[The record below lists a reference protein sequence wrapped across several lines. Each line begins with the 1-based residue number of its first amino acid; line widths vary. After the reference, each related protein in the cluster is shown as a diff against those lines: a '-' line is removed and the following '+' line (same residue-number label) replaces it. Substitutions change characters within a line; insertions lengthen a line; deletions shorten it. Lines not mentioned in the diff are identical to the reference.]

1 MLIVGVTGGM
11 GAGKSTVAEF
21 LSTLGAEV
29 IDVDALGR
37 QIIEPGGTAVSS
49 VVARFGDSVSGSD
62 GGIDRAA
69 LASIVFDNEEQ
80 LTALEEISHPAINE
94 LLDRRV
100 EAIREPNAIVVYDMA
115 VLVESRLGYANTH
128 PYEVVVVVEAP
139 VPDRLNRLETH
150 RGVSPED
157 ALARIESQASDEERR
172 SVAQFVIAN
181 GGDLVSLAAAVD
193 ELWNELERLLASK
206 GG

>member
-21 LSTLGAEV
+21 LSSRGAEV
-29 IDVDALGR
+29 VDVDALGR

-49 VVARFGDSVSGSD
+49 VVARFGDSVLGSD

-69 LASIVFDNEEQ
+69 LASIVFDDEQQ
-80 LTALEEISHPAINE
+80 LTPLEEISHPAINE

-100 EAIREPNAIVVYDMA
+100 ETIREPNAIVVYDMA
-115 VLVESRLGYANTH
+115 VLFESQLGYANTH
-128 PYEVVVVVEAP
+128 PYEIVVVVEAP
-139 VPDRLNRLETH
+139 ISDRLDRLETQ
-150 RGVSPED
+150 RGVSRED

-193 ELWNELERLLASK
+193 ELWNELEQLLASK

>member
-1 MLIVGVTGGM
+1 MLIVGLTGGM

-21 LSTLGAEV
+21 LSSRGAEV
-29 IDVDALGR
+29 VDVDALGR
-37 QIIEPGGTAVSS
+37 EIIEPGGIAVSS
-49 VVARFGDSVSGSD
+49 VVDRFGSSVSGAD

-69 LASIVFDNEEQ
+69 LASIVFGDEEQ
-80 LTALEEISHPAINE
+80 LAALEEISHPAINE
-94 LLDRRV
+94 LLDLRV
-100 EAIREPNAIVVYDMA
+100 DGIKKPDSIIIFDMA
-115 VLVESRLGYANTH
+115 VLFESQLGYATEH
-128 PYEVVVVVEAP
+128 PYEIVAVVEAP
-139 VPDRLNRLETH
+139 ISDRLDRLETQ
-150 RGVSPED
+150 RGVSRED

-193 ELWNELERLLASK
+193 ELWNELEQLLASK

>member
-69 LASIVFDNEEQ
+69 LASIVFDDEEQ

-100 EAIREPNAIVVYDMA
+100 ETIREPNAIVVYDLA

-139 VPDRLNRLETH
+139 MPDRLNRLETH
-150 RGVSPED
+150 RGVSRED

-206 GG
+206 RG

>member
-1 MLIVGVTGGM
+1 
-11 GAGKSTVAEF
+11 
-21 LSTLGAEV
+21 LG
-29 IDVDALGR
+29 
-37 QIIEPGGTAVSS
+37 SN
-49 VVARFGDSVSGSD
+49 

-69 LASIVFDNEEQ
+69 LASIVFDDEEQ

-94 LLDRRV
+94 LLDRCV
-100 EAIREPNAIVVYDMA
+100 ETIREPNTIVVYDMA

-139 VPDRLNRLETH
+139 MPDRLNRLETH
-150 RGVSPED
+150 RGVSRED

>member
-1 MLIVGVTGGM
+1 
-11 GAGKSTVAEF
+11 
-21 LSTLGAEV
+21 
-29 IDVDALGR
+29 
-37 QIIEPGGTAVSS
+37 
-49 VVARFGDSVSGSD
+49 
-62 GGIDRAA
+62 
-69 LASIVFDNEEQ
+69 
-80 LTALEEISHPAINE
+80 
-94 LLDRRV
+94 
-100 EAIREPNAIVVYDMA
+100 MA

-139 VPDRLNRLETH
+139 MPDRLNRLETH
-150 RGVSPED
+150 RGVSRED

>member
-37 QIIEPGGTAVSS
+37 QIIEPGGAAVSS

-69 LASIVFDNEEQ
+69 LASIVFDDEEQ
-80 LTALEEISHPAINE
+80 LTALEEISHPAINA

-100 EAIREPNAIVVYDMA
+100 ETIREPNAIVVYDMA

-139 VPDRLNRLETH
+139 MPDRLNRLEAH
-150 RGVSPED
+150 RGVSRED